1 MDKLGLSGRGCDAGL
16 CPCTP
21 PKDFLKKVLWNPK
34 NFQKGLFFTNL
45 VGLKDKHHHFLL

>member
-1 MDKLGLSGRGCDAGL
+1 MADKLQFIGGGDAAGL

-34 NFQKGLFFTNL
+34 NFQKRVIFHQFSWS
-45 VGLKDKHHHFLL
+45 KR